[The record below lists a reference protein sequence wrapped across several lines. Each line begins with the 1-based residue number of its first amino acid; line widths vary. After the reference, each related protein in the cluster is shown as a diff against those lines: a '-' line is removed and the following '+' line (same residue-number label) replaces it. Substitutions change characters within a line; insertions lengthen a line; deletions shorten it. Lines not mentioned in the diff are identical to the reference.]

1 MANPKLRFKE
11 FIEPWETK
19 PLNNVFSL
27 FSGFAFPSSA
37 SCDSGVRWL
46 KISDVGIQTMVCS
59 NPSYLPYELKEKY
72 PEFIVNKDEYVIA
85 LTRPILNKQLKLAK
99 VGEIYDGA
107 LLNQRVAKLISKS
120 SNVDFV
126 YSLLQ
131 KSDVIELLAN
141 SIAGS
146 DPPNLSLSEIKNINL
161 TIPRIEEQTKIAN
174 FLTVVDEKISQ
185 LNEQH
190 QLMIQ
195 YKKGVMQKIF
205 SQDIRFKDDNGEDF
219 EKWKI
224 CTLSQLAYSYT
235 GLSGKNKDDFGRGF
249 AYITYKQIF
258 DNRKI
263 DLSKVEFVE
272 ISNDEKQNKVKKN
285 DLFFTTS
292 SETPDEVAFC
302 SVLLDEFDSPIY
314 LNSFCFGVRPKNQ
327 NELNSVYASFYF
339 KSDSFRKK
347 ILHLAQGSTRYNI
360 SKKEFMEIEFL
371 LPCVEEQVKI
381 ANYLSVLDQ
390 NIEILANQIEHAKT
404 WRKGLLQQMFV

>member
-1 MANPKLRFKE
+1 MMANPKLRFKE

-19 PLNNVFSL
+19 PLNSVFSL

-131 KSDVIELLAN
+131 KSDIIELLAN

-174 FLTVVDEKISQ
+174 FLTAVDEKISQ

-205 SQDIRFKDDNGEDF
+205 NQEIRFKDDNGEEFGEWEEKKLGKLCCITTGKLDANAMVENGKYRF
-219 EKWKI
+219 YTCAKEFYHIDNFAFDSEALLISGNGANVGYIHYYNGKFNAYQRTYVLEKWTENIIYVKFFLEHFLKERI
-224 CTLSQLAYSYT
+224 NI
-235 GLSGKNKDDFGRGF
+235 GKNEGNTP
-249 AYITYKQIF
+249 YIV
-258 DNRKI
+258 
-263 DLSKVEFVE
+263 L
-272 ISNDEKQNKVKKN
+272 
-285 DLFFTTS
+285 
-292 SETPDEVAFC
+292 
-302 SVLLDEFDSPIY
+302 SVLTEMPI
-314 LNSFCFGVRPKNQ
+314 
-327 NELNSVYASFYF
+327 
-339 KSDSFRKK
+339 
-347 ILHLAQGSTRYNI
+347 
-360 SKKEFMEIEFL
+360 L
-371 LPCVEEQVKI
+371 LPCLNEQAKI
-381 ANYLSVLDQ
+381 ADFITKLECKIENLSSQL
-390 NIEILANQIEHAKT
+390 NLAKEWK
-404 WRKGLLQQMFV
+404 KGLLQQMFV

>member
-1 MANPKLRFKE
+1 MMASPKLRFKE

-19 PLNNVFSL
+19 PLNSVFSL

-131 KSDVIELLAN
+131 KSDIIELLAN

-174 FLTVVDEKISQ
+174 FLTAVDKKISQ

-205 SQDIRFKDDNGEDF
+205 SQEIRFKDDNGEEFGEWEEKKLGKLCCITTGKLDANAMVENGKYRF
-219 EKWKI
+219 YTCAKEFYHIDNFAFDSEALLISGNGANVGYIHYYNGKFNAYQRTYVLEKWTENIIYVKFFLEHFLKERI
-224 CTLSQLAYSYT
+224 NI
-235 GLSGKNKDDFGRGF
+235 GKNEGNTP
-249 AYITYKQIF
+249 YIV
-258 DNRKI
+258 
-263 DLSKVEFVE
+263 L
-272 ISNDEKQNKVKKN
+272 
-285 DLFFTTS
+285 
-292 SETPDEVAFC
+292 
-302 SVLLDEFDSPIY
+302 SVLTEMPI
-314 LNSFCFGVRPKNQ
+314 
-327 NELNSVYASFYF
+327 
-339 KSDSFRKK
+339 
-347 ILHLAQGSTRYNI
+347 
-360 SKKEFMEIEFL
+360 L
-371 LPCVEEQVKI
+371 LPCLNEQAKI
-381 ANYLSVLDQ
+381 ADFITKLECKIENLSSQL
-390 NIEILANQIEHAKT
+390 NLAKEWK
-404 WRKGLLQQMFV
+404 KGLLQQMFV

>member
-1 MANPKLRFKE
+1 MMANPKLRFKE

-19 PLNNVFSL
+19 PLNSVFSL

-131 KSDVIELLAN
+131 KSDIIELLAN

-174 FLTVVDEKISQ
+174 FLTAVDKKISQ

-205 SQDIRFKDDNGEDF
+205 SQEIRFKDDNGEEFGEWEEKKLGKLCCITTGKLDANAMVENGKYRF
-219 EKWKI
+219 YTCAKEFYHIDNFAFDSEALLISGNGANVGYIHYYNGKFNAYQRTYVLEKWTENIIYVKFFLEHFLKERI
-224 CTLSQLAYSYT
+224 NI
-235 GLSGKNKDDFGRGF
+235 GKNEGNTP
-249 AYITYKQIF
+249 YIV
-258 DNRKI
+258 
-263 DLSKVEFVE
+263 L
-272 ISNDEKQNKVKKN
+272 
-285 DLFFTTS
+285 
-292 SETPDEVAFC
+292 
-302 SVLLDEFDSPIY
+302 SVLTEMPI
-314 LNSFCFGVRPKNQ
+314 
-327 NELNSVYASFYF
+327 
-339 KSDSFRKK
+339 
-347 ILHLAQGSTRYNI
+347 
-360 SKKEFMEIEFL
+360 L
-371 LPCVEEQVKI
+371 LPCLNEQAKI
-381 ANYLSVLDQ
+381 ADFITKLECKIENLSSQL
-390 NIEILANQIEHAKT
+390 NLAKEWK
-404 WRKGLLQQMFV
+404 KGLLQQMFV

>member
-19 PLNNVFSL
+19 PLNSVFSL

-131 KSDVIELLAN
+131 KSDIIELLAN

-174 FLTVVDEKISQ
+174 FLTAVDKKISQ

-205 SQDIRFKDDNGEDF
+205 SQEIRFKDDNGEEFGEWEEKKLGKLCCIITGKLDANAMVENGKYRF
-219 EKWKI
+219 YTCAKEFYHIDNFAFDSEALLISGNGANVGYIHYYNGKFNAYQRTYVLEKWTENIIYVKFFLEHFLKERI
-224 CTLSQLAYSYT
+224 NI
-235 GLSGKNKDDFGRGF
+235 GKNEGNTP
-249 AYITYKQIF
+249 YIV
-258 DNRKI
+258 
-263 DLSKVEFVE
+263 L
-272 ISNDEKQNKVKKN
+272 
-285 DLFFTTS
+285 
-292 SETPDEVAFC
+292 
-302 SVLLDEFDSPIY
+302 SVLTEMPI
-314 LNSFCFGVRPKNQ
+314 
-327 NELNSVYASFYF
+327 
-339 KSDSFRKK
+339 
-347 ILHLAQGSTRYNI
+347 
-360 SKKEFMEIEFL
+360 L
-371 LPCVEEQVKI
+371 LPCLNEQAKI
-381 ANYLSVLDQ
+381 ADFITKLECKIENLSSQL
-390 NIEILANQIEHAKT
+390 NLAKEWK
-404 WRKGLLQQMFV
+404 KGLLQQMFV

>member
-1 MANPKLRFKE
+1 MMANPKLRFKE

-19 PLNNVFSL
+19 PLNSVFSL

-46 KISDVGIQTMVCS
+46 KISEVGIQTMVCS

-131 KSDVIELLAN
+131 KSDIIELLAN

-174 FLTVVDEKISQ
+174 FLTAVDKKISQ

-205 SQDIRFKDDNGEDF
+205 SQEIRFKDDNGEEFGEWEEKKLGKLCCITTGKLDANAMVENGKYRF
-219 EKWKI
+219 YTCAKEFYHIDNFAFDSEALLISGNGANVGYIHYYNGKFNAYQRTYVLEKWTENIIYVKFFLEHFLKERI
-224 CTLSQLAYSYT
+224 NI
-235 GLSGKNKDDFGRGF
+235 GKNEGNTP
-249 AYITYKQIF
+249 YIV
-258 DNRKI
+258 
-263 DLSKVEFVE
+263 L
-272 ISNDEKQNKVKKN
+272 
-285 DLFFTTS
+285 
-292 SETPDEVAFC
+292 
-302 SVLLDEFDSPIY
+302 SVLTEMPI
-314 LNSFCFGVRPKNQ
+314 
-327 NELNSVYASFYF
+327 
-339 KSDSFRKK
+339 
-347 ILHLAQGSTRYNI
+347 
-360 SKKEFMEIEFL
+360 L
-371 LPCVEEQVKI
+371 LPCLNEQAKI
-381 ANYLSVLDQ
+381 ADFITKLECKIENLSSQL
-390 NIEILANQIEHAKT
+390 NLAKEWK
-404 WRKGLLQQMFV
+404 KGLLQQMFV

>member
-1 MANPKLRFKE
+1 MMANPKLRFKE

-19 PLNNVFSL
+19 PLNSVFSL

-131 KSDVIELLAN
+131 KSDIIELLAN

-174 FLTVVDEKISQ
+174 FLTAVDKKISQ

-205 SQDIRFKDDNGEDF
+205 SQDIRFKDDNGEEFGEWEEKKLGKLCCITTGKLDANAMVENGKYRF
-219 EKWKI
+219 YTCAKEFYHIDNFAFDSEALLISGNGANVGYIHYYNGKFNAYQRTYVLEKWTENIIYVKFFLEHFLKERI
-224 CTLSQLAYSYT
+224 NI
-235 GLSGKNKDDFGRGF
+235 GKNEGNTP
-249 AYITYKQIF
+249 YIV
-258 DNRKI
+258 
-263 DLSKVEFVE
+263 L
-272 ISNDEKQNKVKKN
+272 
-285 DLFFTTS
+285 
-292 SETPDEVAFC
+292 
-302 SVLLDEFDSPIY
+302 SVLTEMPI
-314 LNSFCFGVRPKNQ
+314 
-327 NELNSVYASFYF
+327 
-339 KSDSFRKK
+339 
-347 ILHLAQGSTRYNI
+347 
-360 SKKEFMEIEFL
+360 L
-371 LPCVEEQVKI
+371 LPCLNEQAKI
-381 ANYLSVLDQ
+381 ADFITKLECKIENLSSQL
-390 NIEILANQIEHAKT
+390 NLAKEWK
-404 WRKGLLQQMFV
+404 KGLLQQMFV

>member
-19 PLNNVFSL
+19 PLNSVFSL

-131 KSDVIELLAN
+131 KSDIIELLAN

-174 FLTVVDEKISQ
+174 FLTAVDKKISQ

-205 SQDIRFKDDNGEDF
+205 SQEIRFKDDNGEEFGEWEEKKLGKLCCITTGKLDANAMVENGKYRF
-219 EKWKI
+219 YTCAKEFYHIDNFAFDSEALLISGNGANVGYIHYYNGKFNAYQRTYVLEKWTENIIYVKFFLEHFLKERI
-224 CTLSQLAYSYT
+224 NIGKNET
-235 GLSGKNKDDFGRGF
+235 GL
-249 AYITYKQIF
+249 
-258 DNRKI
+258 
-263 DLSKVEFVE
+263 L
-272 ISNDEKQNKVKKN
+272 IS
-285 DLFFTTS
+285 
-292 SETPDEVAFC
+292 
-302 SVLLDEFDSPIY
+302 LL
-314 LNSFCFGVRPKNQ
+314 N
-327 NELNSVYASFYF
+327 
-339 KSDSFRKK
+339 
-347 ILHLAQGSTRYNI
+347 
-360 SKKEFMEIEFL
+360 
-371 LPCVEEQVKI
+371 
-381 ANYLSVLDQ
+381 
-390 NIEILANQIEHAKT
+390 
-404 WRKGLLQQMFV
+404 